1 MCVCMQQVCKYI
13 RAGQRRLVLGYV
25 ELGRVRF
32 GSVRSDQVRS
42 DQGRLAEI
50 DGQVRPINGQVRPI
64 NQDMLCEGV
73 LGIEGYKLPGSME
86 AELVGVC
93 AKTLN
98 PKP

>member
-1 MCVCMQQVCKYI
+1 MQQICKYI

-42 DQGRLAEI
+42 DQGRSDRRRLAEI
-50 DGQVRPINGQVRPI
+50 DGQVRPI

-73 LGIEGYKLPGSME
+73 LGIEGISCR
-86 AELVGVC
+86 GVWRQN
-93 AKTLN
+93 LWEFVL
-98 PKP
+98 KP